1 MVEPIIV
8 DGCEYYTAAD
18 VAARWDIKEK
28 TVKGYATPKCNKL
41 RGCIRRDGV
50 LLVPAN
56 AIIPLGPAKSQGAL
70 WLLVHFRIGYSNY
83 VDLSGLNMS
92 NNLMKEV
99 LLDLRRQNLI
109 NFDSDD
115 LDVRT
120 TLNNFRMTDKG
131 FKLIEYRSKFIK
143 NPVKDDLTSQDVALV
158 LSGIQTVAQLIQ
170 FGMQVM

>member
-1 MVEPIIV
+1 MAEPITV
-8 DGCEYYTAAD
+8 DGHEYYTASD
-18 VAARWDIKEK
+18 VAAQWGIKEK
-28 TVKGYATPKCNKL
+28 TVKGYATPKCDKL

-56 AIIPLGPAKSQGAL
+56 AIIPLSPAKAQGVL

-92 NNLMKEV
+92 NDLMKEV
-99 LLDLRRQNLI
+99 LFDLKRQNLI

-115 LDVRT
+115 SDVRMA
-120 TLNNFRMTDKG
+120 LKNFHMTDKG

-143 NPVKDDLTSQDVALV
+143 NPVKDNLTSQDIDLV
-158 LSGIQTVAQLIQ
+158 FSGIQTVAQLIQ
-170 FGMQVM
+170 LGMQVM